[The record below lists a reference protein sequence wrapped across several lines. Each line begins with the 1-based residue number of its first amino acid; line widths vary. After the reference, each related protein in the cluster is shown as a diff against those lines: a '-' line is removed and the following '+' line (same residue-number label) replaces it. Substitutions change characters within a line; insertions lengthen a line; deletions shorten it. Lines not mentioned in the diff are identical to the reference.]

1 MQKKTRTRGNSFHI
15 VTTRNSTKSDRS
27 VAVALMLKMTAHGHS
42 KDKSDRKS
50 SVVLRPSKIVKR
62 SQIELNVTN
71 KSHSKLTKKQSKLIK
86 NGHLRSQEND
96 HLRSQLL

>member
-50 SVVLRPSKIVKR
+50 SVVFKAVENSKT
-62 SQIELNVTN
+62 VTN
-71 KSHSKLTKKQSKLIK
+71 RTKRDQ
-86 NGHLRSQEND
+86 
-96 HLRSQLL
+96 